1 MAHKAET
8 TETKEEPLNPEM
20 ATPPDAAS
28 LLSGLAVAFVDVLV
42 STAGAAVV
50 VAVPPSISGMALAVA
65 EVLVSST
72 GITVVVAVTSG
83 QQEISMAWLIKYTQV
98 IQNPHV
104 GPERKIIPSSGTV
117 RADDAGILDH
127 LGLDTVG
134 RDVKVAR
141 A

>member
-28 LLSGLAVAFVDVLV
+28 LLSGLAVAFVEVLV
-42 STAGAAVV
+42 ATAGAVV
-50 VAVPPSISGMALAVA
+50 VVSVPPSISGMALAVA

-72 GITVVVAVTSG
+72 GITVVAAVTSG

-98 IQNPHV
+98 IPI
-104 GPERKIIPSSGTV
+104 PERTKSSPTGY
-117 RADDAGILDH
+117 RW
-127 LGLDTVG
+127 G
-134 RDVKVAR
+134 RCYRDSQGGE
-141 A
+141 